1 MESPIHSQPKPA
13 VSQRSPYMLAI
24 METSWPV
31 LMAIVTGVLLY
42 VVFAVV
48 HPEVVY
54 FIVLVIALT
63 ILITTL
69 TLLYR
74 SNLKRIKREQDL

>member
-1 MESPIHSQPKPA
+1 MESPVHSQPKPA
-13 VSQRSPYMLAI
+13 VFQRSPYMLAI
-24 METSWPV
+24 METACPV
-31 LMAIVTGVLLY
+31 LLAIVTGVLLY
-42 VVFAVV
+42 VIFTVV

-74 SNLKRIKREQDL
+74 SNLKRIKREQKI